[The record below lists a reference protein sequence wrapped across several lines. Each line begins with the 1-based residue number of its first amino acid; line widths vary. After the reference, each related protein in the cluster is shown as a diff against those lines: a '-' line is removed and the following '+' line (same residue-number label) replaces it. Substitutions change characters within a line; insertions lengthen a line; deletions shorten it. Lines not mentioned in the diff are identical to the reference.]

1 MSTMNF
7 VFILKTLLFSNVS
20 AVGSYHFMTI
30 LGNKVLFFYQDR
42 REIGDDLGGNMTLR
56 GWLLLCPE
64 LTDPILLIFNTPLMV
79 PNMCKSPTKPWFLD
93 LWF

>member
-1 MSTMNF
+1 M
-7 VFILKTLLFSNVS
+7 
-20 AVGSYHFMTI
+20 